1 MLKLPIIFVQ
11 LVFKSKIEFWAEL
24 ANLFQ
29 LDYNSFF
36 YFFVNKSAFPIFP
49 GLKNLIDSEEL
60 LFFVIWHS
68 KFNWEFVT

>member
-36 YFFVNKSAFPIFP
+36 LLFFVNKSVFPIFP

-60 LFFVIWHS
+60 LFLPFDIQNS
-68 KFNWEFVT
+68 NESLL